1 MKYSRFTLEGSR
13 MWDFRLP
20 DSSYPVIFSQ
30 DSHIAPFSIFIDWWF
45 ESCENFSCRRPYRGR
60 RQYRTLPLKK
70 TIYVHSCL
78 LLYGIMIEVQMHKH
92 DSYIFQLRWRS
103 SFVDRSVCRLFYQK
117 HLRKQFRYFHSI
129 NSTVFN
135 SANRVTA
142 YRNECENFYWFQL
155 LKTEKKTYKI
165 CAEVVFP
172 SVTEKIVILLLLI
185 AQ

>member
-1 MKYSRFTLEGSR
+1 MFIFFANEIFKVHTRRISNV
-13 MWDFRLP
+13 RLP
-20 DSSYPVIFSQ
+20 SSRSLVSRNFPHQ

-155 LKTEKKTYKI
+155 LKTEKKHIK
-165 CAEVVFP
+165 
-172 SVTEKIVILLLLI
+172 SVLK
-185 AQ
+185 